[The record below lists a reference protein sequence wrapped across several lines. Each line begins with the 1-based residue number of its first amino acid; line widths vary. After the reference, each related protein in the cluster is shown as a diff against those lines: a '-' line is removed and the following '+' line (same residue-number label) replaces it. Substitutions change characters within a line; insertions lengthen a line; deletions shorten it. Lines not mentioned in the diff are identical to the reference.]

1 MQACR
6 RRRSAVQ
13 GTLDA
18 GQVMETAQPLLE
30 VRDLRTHFFV
40 RRGTV
45 KAVDGVSFSLNRGET
60 LGLVGESG
68 CGKSITC
75 LSILRVVPKPAG
87 RTVGGEVIFDGR
99 DLLKLTD
106 EEMRQVRGQQI
117 AMILQDPM
125 TSLNPVF
132 TIGDQL
138 GEAITTHQKLSGSAV
153 RGRVQD
159 LIRMVK
165 ISSPEVRA
173 GQFPHQMSGGIR
185 QRLVGALSLANEP
198 QLIIADEPTT
208 SLDVTIQAQY
218 LRLLNELQQETG
230 ASIIFVTHDFGIVAK
245 MCHKVAVMYAGKIVE
260 AGPVREIFNSPSH
273 PYTQA
278 LLNSVPKMEKK
289 VDRLHSIQGQ
299 PPSLLDLPA
308 GCTFAP
314 RCPHVMDVCWK
325 EFPPAAAVGREHTAS
340 CWLHVEEKRG

>member
-1 MQACR
+1 MA
-6 RRRSAVQ
+6 
-13 GTLDA
+13 
-18 GQVMETAQPLLE
+18 TAQPLLE

-40 RRGTV
+40 RRGVV
-45 KAVDGVSFSLNRGET
+45 KAVDGVSFTLNRGET

-75 LSILRVVPKPAG
+75 LSILRVVPQPAG
-87 RTVGGEVIFDGR
+87 RIVEGEVIFDGR
-99 DLLKLTD
+99 DLLKLSD
-106 EEMRQVRGQQI
+106 EEMRQVRGRQI

-132 TIGDQL
+132 TIGDQV

-153 RGRVQD
+153 RERVQD

-218 LRLLNELQQETG
+218 LRLLNELQEETG

-260 AGPVREIFNSPSH
+260 AGPVREIFNEPSH

-278 LLNSVPKMEKK
+278 LLSSVPKMEEK
-289 VDRLHSIQGQ
+289 VDRLHSIRGQ
-299 PPSLLDLPA
+299 PPSLLDLPE

-314 RCPHVMDVCWK
+314 RCPHAMDVCWK
-325 EFPPAAAVGREHTAS
+325 EYPTAATVGREHTAN
-340 CWLHVEEKRG
+340 CWLRVEEKDD

>member
-1 MQACR
+1 MA
-6 RRRSAVQ
+6 
-13 GTLDA
+13 
-18 GQVMETAQPLLE
+18 TAQPLLE

-40 RRGTV
+40 RRGVV
-45 KAVDGVSFSLNRGET
+45 KAVDGVSFTLNRGET

-75 LSILRVVPKPAG
+75 LSILRVVPQPAG
-87 RTVGGEVIFDGR
+87 RIVDGEVVFDGR
-99 DLLKLTD
+99 DLLKLSD
-106 EEMRQVRGQQI
+106 EEMRQVRGRQI

-132 TIGDQL
+132 TIGDQV
-138 GEAITTHQKLSGSAV
+138 GEAITTHQKLPGSAV
-153 RGRVQD
+153 RERVQD

-218 LRLLNELQQETG
+218 LRLLNELQEETG

-260 AGPVREIFNSPSH
+260 AGPVREIFNEPSH

-278 LLNSVPKMEKK
+278 LLSSVPKMEEK

-299 PPSLLDLPA
+299 PPSLLDLPE

-314 RCPHVMDVCWK
+314 RCPHVMDVCWRDY
-325 EFPPAAAVGREHTAS
+325 PATASVGREHTAN
-340 CWLHVEEKRG
+340 CWLHVEDKGD

>member
-1 MQACR
+1 MA
-6 RRRSAVQ
+6 
-13 GTLDA
+13 
-18 GQVMETAQPLLE
+18 TAQPLLE

-40 RRGTV
+40 RRGVV
-45 KAVDGVSFSLNRGET
+45 KAVDGVSFTLNRGET

-75 LSILRVVPKPAG
+75 LSILRVVPQPAG
-87 RTVGGEVIFDGR
+87 RIVDGEVVFDGR
-99 DLLKLTD
+99 DLLKLSD
-106 EEMRQVRGQQI
+106 EEMRQVRGRQI

-132 TIGDQL
+132 TIGDQV

-153 RGRVQD
+153 RERVKD

-218 LRLLNELQQETG
+218 LRLLNELQEETG

-260 AGPVREIFNSPSH
+260 AGPVREIFNDPSH

-278 LLNSVPKMEKK
+278 LLSSVPKMEEK

-299 PPSLLDLPA
+299 PPSLLDLPE

-325 EFPPAAAVGREHTAS
+325 EYPTTASVGREHTAN
-340 CWLHVEEKRG
+340 CWLHVEDKGD

>member
-1 MQACR
+1 MA
-6 RRRSAVQ
+6 
-13 GTLDA
+13 
-18 GQVMETAQPLLE
+18 TAQPLLE

-40 RRGTV
+40 RRGVV
-45 KAVDGVSFSLNRGET
+45 KAVDGVSFTLNRGET

-75 LSILRVVPKPAG
+75 LSILRVVPQPAG
-87 RTVGGEVIFDGR
+87 RIVDGEVIFDGR
-99 DLLKLTD
+99 DLLKLSD
-106 EEMRQVRGQQI
+106 EEMRQVRGRQI

-132 TIGDQL
+132 TIGDQV
-138 GEAITTHQKLSGSAV
+138 GEAITTHQKLPGSAV
-153 RGRVQD
+153 RERVQD

-185 QRLVGALSLANEP
+185 QRLVGALSLANAP

-218 LRLLNELQQETG
+218 LRLLNELQEETG

-260 AGPVREIFNSPSH
+260 AGPVREIFNDPSH

-278 LLNSVPKMEKK
+278 LLSSVPKMEEK

-299 PPSLLDLPA
+299 PPSLLDLPE

-325 EFPPAAAVGREHTAS
+325 EYPTTAAVGREHTAN
-340 CWLHVEEKRG
+340 CWLHVEDKGD

>member
-1 MQACR
+1 MA
-6 RRRSAVQ
+6 
-13 GTLDA
+13 
-18 GQVMETAQPLLE
+18 TAQPLLE

-45 KAVDGVSFSLNRGET
+45 KAVDGVSFTLNRGET

-75 LSILRVVPKPAG
+75 LSILRVVPQPAG
-87 RTVGGEVIFDGR
+87 RIVDGEVIFDGR
-99 DLLKLTD
+99 DLLKLSD
-106 EEMRQVRGQQI
+106 EEMRQVRGRQI

-132 TIGDQL
+132 TIGDQV
-138 GEAITTHQKLSGSAV
+138 GEAITTHQKLPGSAV
-153 RGRVQD
+153 RERVQD

-165 ISSPEVRA
+165 ISSPDVRA

-185 QRLVGALSLANEP
+185 QRLVGALSLANDP
-198 QLIIADEPTT
+198 RLIIADEPTT

-218 LRLLNELQQETG
+218 LRLLNELQEETG

-260 AGPVREIFNSPSH
+260 AGPVREIFNDPSH

-278 LLNSVPKMEKK
+278 LLNSVPKMEEK

-299 PPSLLDLPA
+299 PPSLLDLPE

-314 RCPHVMDVCWK
+314 RCPHVMNVCWK
-325 EFPPAAAVGREHTAS
+325 EYPATATVGREHTAN
-340 CWLHVEEKRG
+340 CWLHVEGKRD